1 MDINR
6 KTRLAR
12 AYALCEWPCL
22 IGVVCAIMLL
32 LWQSAFTSPTHA
44 SIDLPSL
51 YGHQRSLQDVD
62 SNCRQVQYQPA
73 AKDDCT
79 TDCARE
85 NLSTASALEEPD
97 FGWSILTCSEADR
110 YHNQPIADG
119 SLKNLVIEVIKTN
132 RAF

>member
-32 LWQSAFTSPTHA
+32 LWQSAFTSSPHVSTL
-44 SIDLPSL
+44 LPSL
-51 YGHQRSLQDVD
+51 YGHQRSLQEVD
-62 SNCRQVQYQPA
+62 SNCRQVQYQPM
-73 AKDDCT
+73 KQQDCT
-79 TDCARE
+79 TGCAADS
-85 NLSTASALEEPD
+85 LSTASALEEPD

-110 YHNQPIADG
+110 YHNQPVADG

-132 RAF
+132 RTF